1 MKWVEKCS
9 HEALLCCGCWVVTLG
24 ASALAKN
31 AIMAFQRA
39 PLCLFPSRKCYPS
52 NLINKRGN
60 NFSFSA
66 QSLLSNGSQ
75 SSFSPS
81 LRFCVLCHSC
91 SPSGHLLPLYQLIHN
106 YPASLCAFLFGVSP
120 LFPLSVNLFLSL
132 SPRFLS
138 LPLHMPS
145 LRGPLI
151 HLLST

>member
-1 MKWVEKCS
+1 M
-9 HEALLCCGCWVVTLG
+9 LG
-24 ASALAKN
+24 ASVLVKN
-31 AIMAFQRA
+31 AIKAFQRA